1 MKTIKQQSARSKTML
16 VIIILIATA
25 GIVSVIVNIKFK
37 NAHQNKW
44 HMIQAQQAS
53 LNALSI
59 AKEMFRSS
67 SLPQNCI
74 NTSGCPYW
82 SNYPTI
88 RLINKDG
95 TPNKLWWNV
104 NAYSIPNSQNNA
116 KFIIIKSPNDLYKII
131 AFAEDGSSSQS
142 IISSGYVLSAT

>member
-25 GIVSVIVNIKFK
+25 GIVSVIVNMKFK

-59 AKEMFRSS
+59 AKEMFSS
-67 SLPQNCI
+67 NALPKNCI
-74 NTSGCPYW
+74 NTSGCPFW
-82 SNYPTI
+82 SSYPVI
-88 RLINKDG
+88 RLINKNG
-95 TPNKLWWNV
+95 TPNKLWWNA

-131 AFAEDGSSSQS
+131 AFAEDGSETQA
-142 IISSGYVLSAT
+142 IISSGYILSET